1 MNKRGL
7 VPRFSL
13 ALISSIGPPLQW
25 RTVRPFEDPRLD
37 RMTRTSSRKPLVF
50 FAVVLGLGA
59 LVVWYFKVLALGYY
73 WLSTTLG
80 ASQWAG
86 ASLWLPG
93 YQVAIEG
100 VPIQGLTRN
109 TSGLT
114 FNTETGTLF
123 TVINNPPQIAE
134 LTTDGRLLRV
144 IALDGVKDPEGIT
157 YLQGDSYVISD
168 EDSHRMHWVQI
179 ARETQGVSVA
189 GRPSLGI
196 GIDKLHNSSFEGVS
210 WDSVHK
216 RLYVVREKLPM
227 RVLVIT
233 GLDPAMPS
241 SGFNIDISEWKS
253 SRASSLFMSDLSSVT
268 VHDETGHLLLL
279 SDESALVVE
288 YAPDGRPVS
297 MLPLWRGFNGLQRK
311 VPQPEG
317 VAVGPDGTLY
327 LLSEPNLFYRFAP
340 APKPS

>member
-1 MNKRGL
+1 M
-7 VPRFSL
+7 PRPSPRKSL
-13 ALISSIGPPLQW
+13 LY
-25 RTVRPFEDPRLD
+25 
-37 RMTRTSSRKPLVF
+37 
-50 FAVVLGLGA
+50 AVVLGLGA
-59 LVVWYFKVLALGYY
+59 LFVWYFKVLALGYY

-86 ASLWLPG
+86 TSLWLPD
-93 YQVAIEG
+93 YKVAVEG

-109 TSGLT
+109 ASGLT

-123 TVINNPPQIAE
+123 TVINRPPQIAE
-134 LTTDGRLLRV
+134 LTTEGRLLRV

-157 YLQGDSYVISD
+157 YVQGDSYVISD
-168 EDSHRMHWVQI
+168 EDSHRMYWVQI
-179 ARETQGVSVA
+179 GRDTQRVSVA

-196 GIDKLHNSSFEGVS
+196 GIDKLHNSSFEGIS
-210 WDSVHK
+210 WDGVHK

-233 GLDPAMPS
+233 GLDPATPS
-241 SGFNIDISEWKS
+241 TGFNIDISEWKS
-253 SRASSLFMSDLSSVT
+253 SRAASLFMSDLSSVT

-279 SDESALVVE
+279 SDESALIVE

-317 VAVGPDGTLY
+317 VAVGPDGRLY
-327 LLSEPNLFYRFAP
+327 LLSEPNLFYRFERTSVSAAATP
-340 APKPS
+340 SPK